1 MATKLAVIVADF
13 TTTLATKIAVGG
25 TTATL
30 QSATDD
36 DGVALP
42 SGEYAF
48 TLNGDNA
55 QKEHIIC
62 TLSGTSLSAIKSV
75 TRQGVQSSGTV
86 REHRV
91 GSSVKITN
99 FTHIKYIND
108 LLDGTTNLDA
118 DTPLK
123 YDGTATIGSANQIAT
138 KAYVDG
144 VAIAGGADASTTVK
158 GISKMSVAPVSATEP
173 IAVGD
178 NDNRVPTVDTS
189 SVTSGMVDAL
199 AGSAGTPSSSNTFVT
214 EDDTATASTANAVV
228 RADGSGKIADDWLSS
243 KILSTISLNA
253 GETIS
258 GATLPVPVYQDT
270 SDNEVY
276 ACDANDLN
284 TLRFI
289 GFATTDS
296 TDGNPITVQVSN
308 IVAGFTGL
316 SEGEYYY
323 VQDAVGTIGT
333 TVGTEAVLVGVAV
346 SETQLLVASTND
358 MASSKYVT
366 IPFDGNIVD
375 EANTTDSV
383 SGSTYTKYKE
393 IQYNEV
399 AGTVHTTFQMRDSS
413 GGANSRDG
421 RIYINGVAVG
431 TERTTT
437 SGTFQTYTEDISVE
451 TGDLVQLYS
460 RTNGTGGGEVRN
472 FQLGYIKIPSIT
484 PGTVNDS

>member
-118 DTPLK
+118 DTPLE

-214 EDDTATASTANAVV
+214 EDDTAESGASKVVKSKSDSLIDDSLVALTTAGDVVFSDGTDLQRLGIGTANQV
-228 RADGSGKIADDWLSS
+228 L
-243 KILSTISLNA
+243 TTN
-253 GETIS
+253 S
-258 GATLPVPVYQDT
+258 GATAPEWADSAGSALIYASTTNATNSQTT
-270 SDNEVY
+270 SDVTLFSFTLPGGSLSTGNVLSIKVY
-276 ACDANDLN
+276 AETGQATNSN
-284 TLRFI
+284 TLTLKLKYGSTTVASGSAANRNGSKGYIELLLMGAGTTSTQEGSVSFLMDGSI
-289 GFATTDS
+289 NNIERIAGQGTATEDSTGDLTVDITASFATT
-296 TDGNPITVQVSN
+296 NASN
-308 IVAGFTGL
+308 NIAAFHCVAEL
-316 SEGEYYY
+316 
-323 VQDAVGTIGT
+323 
-333 TVGTEAVLVGVAV
+333 
-346 SETQLLVASTND
+346 
-358 MASSKYVT
+358 
-366 IPFDGNIVD
+366 
-375 EANTTDSV
+375 
-383 SGSTYTKYKE
+383 
-393 IQYNEV
+393 
-399 AGTVHTTFQMRDSS
+399 
-413 GGANSRDG
+413 
-421 RIYINGVAVG
+421 
-431 TERTTT
+431 
-437 SGTFQTYTEDISVE
+437 
-451 TGDLVQLYS
+451 
-460 RTNGTGGGEVRN
+460 
-472 FQLGYIKIPSIT
+472 IK
-484 PGTVNDS
+484 